1 MKLTKGKLSKLYK
14 KKNQS
19 VKRKHGLHIE
29 STFTPTTFRK
39 RNHLNLSNKSLKG
52 RKGNGKIKGGTS
64 SPERNDVNAG
74 DPLKTEKNEV
84 TASLEIDG
92 TSTSVYIVGVSQ
104 GQYAY
109 QKTPGIN
116 EEKKEIDKNIIEIDD
131 NGITNSL
138 VSKEENRVKIEGVVS
153 DVFGVAFGDTA
164 ISKYDY
170 PVPLLKV
177 NDRDYLQINGI
188 FVEEEEKES
197 KPWVFI
203 ATKLMSSSD
212 ATANGNFSYGYV
224 RQDKIVIRGFYEQE
238 LIRLPRYNKTNLPT
252 FEQQYKAFVGGLGKE
267 VILYDKKK
275 LLKKRTEIEVDDFL
289 VTKSLTQ
296 EPKMAVSKEDVVK
309 EEEPKEEVVKEE
321 EPEKQ
326 SILPSVEIVEKKIL
340 PVEQTFSLFYNS
352 IKDDLVKSIVS
363 AIHVNP
369 EESNSNSKD
378 FSEGMTSLNKSNMI
392 NVYGGGTEDTDYDE
406 KLRTFFKKVNE
417 NVEEKDKI
425 SNEDIERFIKDKDII
440 TEKMSELAIEK
451 PEIHTLLNAFVKSQD
466 ENLNSD
472 LPPTVEGPVK
482 ETLPLEEET
491 SPFPSSS
498 NPANANIG
506 FVPIK
511 PVLANT
517 FPETLALQETST
529 TPPFSFS
536 SNPENANT
544 GFVPT
549 NPVVTNTFPETPTL
563 QETSTTPP
571 FSFSSNPENANTFPE
586 TNTQKKPTTFGSLN
600 NFTQKTASFANKAL
614 DASAKT
620 ADVALKLHDISKS
633 QHPMEG
639 ITIAESNGTIDPE
652 TANKMRKTYEG
663 LEKAKQVYGVVSS
676 KKGTKTKK

>member
-29 STFTPTTFRK
+29 PTFTPTTFRK
-39 RNHLNLSNKSLKG
+39 RNHLNLSNKTLKG
-52 RKGNGKIKGGTS
+52 RKENGKIKGGTS
-64 SPERNDVNAG
+64 SPERNDLNAG
-74 DPLKTEKNEV
+74 DPLKTEKNEI

-104 GQYAY
+104 GQYTY

-131 NGITNSL
+131 NGINNSL

-170 PVPLLKV
+170 PIPLLKV

-188 FVEEEEKES
+188 FVEEDERES

-224 RQDKIVIRGFYEQE
+224 RQDKIMIRGFYEQE
-238 LIRLPRYNKTNLPT
+238 LIRLPRYNKTNLST
-252 FEQQYKAFVGGLGKE
+252 FEQQYKSFVGGLGKE

-275 LLKKRTEIEVDDFL
+275 LMKKRAEIEVDDFL

-296 EPKMAVSKEDVVK
+296 EPKIAVSKEEEEVIK
-309 EEEPKEEVVKEE
+309 EEEPKEELQEEEVE

-363 AIHVNP
+363 AIHVNQ
-369 EESNSNSKD
+369 EDSDSNSNSKD

-392 NVYGGGTEDTDYDE
+392 NVYGGGTEDSDYDE

-425 SNEDIERFIKDKDII
+425 SNEDIERFIKDKDVI

-451 PEIHTLLNAFVKSQD
+451 PEIHTLLNTFVKSQG

-491 SPFPSSS
+491 SSFPSSNNPENANVGFVS
-498 NPANANIG
+498 ANPA
-506 FVPIK
+506 V
-511 PVLANT
+511 ANT
-517 FPETLALQETST
+517 FSGTPALEETST

-536 SNPENANT
+536 SNPENVNT
-544 GFVPT
+544 GFTPA
-549 NPVVTNTFPETPTL
+549 NQVV
-563 QETSTTPP
+563 
-571 FSFSSNPENANTFPE
+571 ANSFPE
-586 TNTQKKPTTFGSLN
+586 TNTQGKPKPSTFGSLS

-633 QHPMEG
+633 QHPLEG
-639 ITIAESNGTIDPE
+639 ITAAQSNGTIDPE

-663 LEKAKQVYGVVSS
+663 LEKAKQVYGLVSS
-676 KKGTKTKK
+676 KKGTKTKR